1 MQSTPTPSPVRP
13 PHSRRDILTGLGLAA
28 ATPLVLGITH
38 RPERPPVPVGPTILL
53 RGASLVL
60 TMDPALGSGPLGAL
74 DNADV
79 LMRGGT
85 IAAVGTSLRPP
96 PGTRIVDASG
106 KLVMPGFVDT
116 HTHLWQ
122 ALIRGG
128 CTDGDLF
135 GWFTRCTDPQRGRLT
150 PKPCTASYAS
160 PPSTP
165 SSRG

>member
-1 MQSTPTPSPVRP
+1 MQSSPTPSPAR
-13 PHSRRDILTGLGLAA
+13 SRREILTGLGLAA
-28 ATPLVLGITH
+28 GAPLLLGITT
-38 RPERPPVPVGPTILL
+38 RPERPHVPVGPTVLL

-74 DNADV
+74 ENADV
-79 LMRGGT
+79 LMRNGA
-85 IAAVGTSLRPP
+85 IASVGPGLRPP
-96 PGTRIVDASG
+96 PGTWIVDASG

-122 ALIRGG
+122 AVIRGG

-135 GWFTRCTDPQRGRLT
+135 GWFARCTDPQRGRLT
-150 PKPCTASYAS
+150 PEACTASYAS